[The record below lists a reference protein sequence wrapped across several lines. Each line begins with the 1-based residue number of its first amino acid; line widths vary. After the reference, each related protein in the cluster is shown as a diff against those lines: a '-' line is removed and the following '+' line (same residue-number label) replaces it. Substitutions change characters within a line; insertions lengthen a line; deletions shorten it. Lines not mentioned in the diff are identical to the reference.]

1 MKTRDFILV
10 LIVVAVVAVLL
21 LRTDTAET
29 PDPQPSPIAA
39 RTESAPSP
47 IPKETAQDEIP
58 ADAPELAEEYG
69 VAEIPE
75 PPPKT
80 EELLAKGGQLYE
92 VNCALCHGAEMAGDG
107 DAGKVLDP
115 APTDLR
121 SSENY
126 KYGTGSQ
133 SIYRA
138 TAYGI
143 DGTGMAPW
151 DDILEPEDMWAI
163 SFYVESRTEKPGGT
177 PSSD

>member
-21 LRTDTAET
+21 LRTDTAEV
-29 PDPQPSPIAA
+29 PDPQPTSIAA
-39 RTESAPSP
+39 RTESAPSSKP
-47 IPKETAQDEIP
+47 EETAQDEIP
-58 ADAPELAEEYG
+58 TDASELAEESG
-69 VAEIPE
+69 VGEIPD

-80 EELLAKGGQLYE
+80 EDLIAKGGELYHA
-92 VNCALCHGAEMAGDG
+92 NCALCHGAGMAGDG
-107 DAGKVLDP
+107 DAAEAFDP

-121 SSENY
+121 SSGHY
-126 KYGTGSQ
+126 KYGTDAR

-143 DGTGMAPW
+143 EGTGMAPW
-151 DDILEPEDMWAI
+151 DGILEPEDMWAI